1 MNFTIEQDKLSQ
13 LLDAASLAIPTRPTD
28 PILGAILLVA
38 DAETQTL
45 SATSFNLSLGIHS
58 KTKANIKTSGVA
70 ALPGKLLADTIG
82 YLKGELC
89 FELEERTCI
98 ISHSSGKRRI
108 QSFNPGEFPQLP
120 TGGDRSITLPVK
132 KFLVAIRA
140 TLFAASRDETKPV
153 ITGVNFKFER
163 DRWQAGATDSHRLAL
178 VSAAFDTDIAENIE
192 FTVSYKNLQEI
203 EKILSTKSEN
213 STCTLQ
219 FNSNFVEFNLP
230 NTRITSRL
238 LEGEFPKLD
247 SLIPTSFQHEFY
259 IDKAALETGLR
270 RVATLAEKKSK
281 TVKTIWDVKNQ
292 QLTLYTESTDVGN
305 AIESLIIKVNSTSDE
320 QIGIGFNL
328 TYLAEAVKY
337 VTTDEIV
344 IKSNGASRPAIVC
357 PVGGILNQLTLVMPV
372 LISSGY
378 EIDKPANTNTT
389 LDRSESEVDAAE
401 TQSSNLAPSEVAETV
416 AQVESEPSSETS
428 EIAQPTKGKRNR
440 QSKPK
445 AAVTV

>member
-1 MNFTIEQDKLSQ
+1 MHFTIEQDKLSQ

-89 FELEERTCI
+89 FELEESTCI

-108 QSFNPGEFPQLP
+108 QSFNPSEFPQLP

-132 KFLVAIRA
+132 KFLAAIRA
-140 TLFAASRDETKPV
+140 TLFAASRDETRTI

-178 VSAAFDTDIAENIE
+178 VSAAFDADMAEKIE

-213 STCTLQ
+213 STCTLH

-259 IDKAALETGLR
+259 IDKAALETGLK

-305 AIESLIIKVNSTSDE
+305 AIESLIMKANSTSDE
-320 QIGIGFNL
+320 QLGIGFNL

-378 EIDKPANTNTT
+378 EIDKPANTNTAPA
-389 LDRSESEVDAAE
+389 SNPAEVAQ
-401 TQSSNLAPSEVAETV
+401 TQSSNNVESPEVIETV
-416 AQVESEPSSETS
+416 AQIESEPSSETS
-428 EIAQPTKGKRNR
+428 ETAQPTKGKRNR

>member
-108 QSFNPGEFPQLP
+108 QSFNPSEFPQLP
-120 TGGDRSITLPVK
+120 SGGSQSITLPVK

-178 VSAAFDTDIAENIE
+178 VSAAFDADMAENIE
-192 FTVSYKNLQEI
+192 FTVSFKNLQEI

-213 STCTLQ
+213 STCTLY
-219 FNSNFVEFNLP
+219 FNSNFVEFNLS

-247 SLIPTSFQHEFY
+247 NLIPTSFQHEFY
-259 IDKAALETGLR
+259 IDKAALETGLK

-305 AIESLIIKVNSTSDE
+305 AIESLIVKANSASDE
-320 QIGIGFNL
+320 EIGIGFNL

-389 LDRSESEVDAAE
+389 SASNPAEVAQ
-401 TQSSNLAPSEVAETV
+401 TQSSNIESSEVETV
-416 AQVESEPSSETS
+416 AQIESENDAQTPET
-428 EIAQPTKGKRNR
+428 AQPTKAKRNR

>member
-1 MNFTIEQDKLSQ
+1 MNFTIEQEKLSQ

-108 QSFNPGEFPQLP
+108 QSFNPSEFPQLP
-120 TGGDRSITLPVK
+120 SGGERSITLPVK
-132 KFLVAIRA
+132 KFLAAIRA

-178 VSAAFDTDIAENIE
+178 VSAAFDADMAENIE

-213 STCTLQ
+213 STCTLH

-259 IDKAALETGLR
+259 IDKTALETGLK

-305 AIESLIIKVNSTSDE
+305 AIESLIIKANSASDE
-320 QIGIGFNL
+320 QLGIGFNL
-328 TYLAEAVKY
+328 TYLAEAIKY

-389 LDRSESEVDAAE
+389 PASNPAEVAQTQSGNIESSEV
-401 TQSSNLAPSEVAETV
+401 ETV
-416 AQVESEPSSETS
+416 AQIESENGAQTPET
-428 EIAQPTKGKRNR
+428 AQPTKGKRNR